1 LHDEQ
6 SNPGGS
12 IVKLAV
18 VGVNHRT
25 APLEVLE
32 QLAVVG
38 TDIEGAD
45 KRLAARTGQAV
56 VLHTCNRTEFYTI
69 AEDTQHAEEV
79 VAEFLEEKYGILYA
93 SLAPY
98 VYSYFHTDAVN
109 HLFRVTC
116 SLDSMILG
124 ESEVLGQVRE
134 AFGAAVAA
142 KSAST
147 PITRVFHQ
155 ALRVGKRARHET
167 AIGQNARSVSYAFVE
182 LAKRTLGDIT
192 GAKALVIG
200 AGEAGKLASVALRNV
215 GVEHLTV
222 MNRTPGRAVELAGE
236 LDGAYVLPMD
246 DLQGA
251 LDDSDIVIACTGSL
265 DYMITHEAVSHAVA
279 DRGDRPLFF
288 LDVAVPRDVD
298 PAIKDL
304 ESVFLADISDLDA
317 IAAVNRQRREQEAE
331 RVEVIIEDE
340 VRRFQLWW
348 DALRIVPTL
357 ADLRRQSE
365 SLRERELARTLK
377 RLQHLSPADHDI
389 IASLSKSLVNKLL
402 HNPVTRLKGEGNPAD
417 IQSLRW
423 LFRLDGDLDGDVV
436 DNSGDSLP
444 EQA

>member
-1 LHDEQ
+1 M
-6 SNPGGS
+6 
-12 IVKLAV
+12 KLAV
-18 VGVNHRT
+18 VGINHRT

-38 TDIEGAD
+38 TDLEGAD

-69 AEDTQHAEEV
+69 AEDTKAAEEAV
-79 VAEFLEEKYGILYA
+79 SEFLEEKYGILYA

-167 AIGQNARSVSYAFVE
+167 AIGQNALSVSYAFVE
-182 LAKRTLGDIT
+182 LAKRTLGDLT
-192 GAKALVIG
+192 GAKALVVG
-200 AGEAGKLASVALRNV
+200 AGEAGRLASVALRNV

-222 MNRTPGRAVELAGE
+222 MNRTHERATELASE
-236 LDGAYVLPMD
+236 LDGAHVLPLD
-246 DLQGA
+246 DLQAA
-251 LDDSDIVIACTGSL
+251 LGDSDIVIACTGSPE
-265 DYMITHEAVSHAVA
+265 YVITQDAVSRAIA
-279 DRGDRPLFF
+279 DRVGRPLFL
-288 LDVAVPRDVD
+288 LDLAVPRDVD

-304 ESVFLADISDLDA
+304 ESVYLADISDLDA
-317 IAAVNRQRREQEAE
+317 VADVNRQSREQEAE
-331 RVEVIIEDE
+331 HVELIIEEE
-340 VRRFQLWW
+340 VRRFQSWW
-348 DALRIVPTL
+348 DELRIVPTL

-377 RLQHLSPADHDI
+377 RLQHLSSEDQEI
-389 IASLSKSLVNKLL
+389 ITSLSKSLVNKLL
-402 HNPVTRLKGEGNPAD
+402 HNPVTRLKGEGKPED

-423 LFRLDGDLDGDVV
+423 LFRLDGDRDGDVM
-436 DNSGDSLP
+436 DIADDTLP
-444 EQA
+444 EQD

>member
-1 LHDEQ
+1 M
-6 SNPGGS
+6 
-12 IVKLAV
+12 KLAV
-18 VGVNHRT
+18 VGINHRT

-38 TDIEGAD
+38 TDLEGAD

-69 AEDTQHAEEV
+69 AEDTKDAEEAV
-79 VAEFLEEKYGILYA
+79 SEFLEEKYGILYA

-167 AIGQNARSVSYAFVE
+167 AIGQNALSVSYAFVE
-182 LAKRTLGDIT
+182 LAKRTLGDLT
-192 GAKALVIG
+192 GAKALVVG
-200 AGEAGKLASVALRNV
+200 AGEAGRLASVALRNV

-222 MNRTPGRAVELAGE
+222 MNRTHERATELASE
-236 LDGAYVLPMD
+236 LDGAHVLPLD
-246 DLQGA
+246 DLQAA
-251 LDDSDIVIACTGSL
+251 LGDSDIVIACTGSPE
-265 DYMITHEAVSHAVA
+265 YVITQDAVSRAIA
-279 DRGDRPLFF
+279 DRVGRPLFL
-288 LDVAVPRDVD
+288 LDLAVPRDVD

-304 ESVFLADISDLDA
+304 ESVYLADISDLDA
-317 IAAVNRQRREQEAE
+317 VADVNRQSREQEAE
-331 RVEVIIEDE
+331 HVELIIEEE
-340 VRRFQLWW
+340 VRRFQSWW
-348 DALRIVPTL
+348 DELRIVPTL

-377 RLQHLSPADHDI
+377 RLQHLSSEDQEI
-389 IASLSKSLVNKLL
+389 ITSLSKSLVNKLL
-402 HNPVTRLKGEGNPAD
+402 HNPVTRLKGEGKPED

-423 LFRLDGDLDGDVV
+423 LFRLDGDRDGDVM
-436 DNSGDSLP
+436 DIADDTLP
-444 EQA
+444 EQD

>member
-1 LHDEQ
+1 M
-6 SNPGGS
+6 
-12 IVKLAV
+12 KLAV
-18 VGVNHRT
+18 VGINHRT

-38 TDIEGAD
+38 TDLEGAD

-69 AEDTQHAEEV
+69 AEDTEHAEEAV
-79 VAEFLEEKYGILYA
+79 SEFLEEKYGILYA

-167 AIGQNARSVSYAFVE
+167 AIGQNALSVSYAFVE
-182 LAKRTLGDIT
+182 LAKRTLGDLT
-192 GAKALVIG
+192 GAKALVVG
-200 AGEAGKLASVALRNV
+200 AGEAGRLASVALRNV

-222 MNRTPGRAVELAGE
+222 MNRTHERATELASE
-236 LDGAYVLPMD
+236 LDGAHVLPLD
-246 DLQGA
+246 DLQVA
-251 LDDSDIVIACTGSL
+251 LGDSDIVIACTGSPE
-265 DYMITHEAVSHAVA
+265 YVITQDAVSRAIA
-279 DRGDRPLFF
+279 DRVGRPLFL
-288 LDVAVPRDVD
+288 LDLAVPRDVD

-304 ESVFLADISDLDA
+304 ESVYLADISDLDA
-317 IAAVNRQRREQEAE
+317 VADVNRQSREQEAE
-331 RVEVIIEDE
+331 HVELIIEEE
-340 VRRFQLWW
+340 VRRFQSWW
-348 DALRIVPTL
+348 DELRIVPTL

-377 RLQHLSPADHDI
+377 RLQHLSSEDREI
-389 IASLSKSLVNKLL
+389 ITSLSKSLVNKLL
-402 HNPVTRLKGEGNPAD
+402 HNPVTRLKGEGKPED

-423 LFRLDGDLDGDVV
+423 LFRLDGDRDGDVM
-436 DNSGDSLP
+436 DIADDTLP
-444 EQA
+444 EQD

>member
-1 LHDEQ
+1 M
-6 SNPGGS
+6 
-12 IVKLAV
+12 KLAV
-18 VGVNHRT
+18 VGINHRT

-38 TDIEGAD
+38 TDLEGAD

-69 AEDTQHAEEV
+69 AEDTQSAKEA

-167 AIGQNARSVSYAFVE
+167 AIGQTALSVSYAFVE

-192 GAKALVIG
+192 GAKALVVG

-222 MNRTPGRAVELAGE
+222 MNRTLERAVELAGE
-236 LDGAYVLPMD
+236 LDGAHVLPLD

-251 LDDSDIVIACTGSL
+251 LDDSDIVIACTGSP
-265 DYMITHEAVSHAVA
+265 DYVITEDAVSRAIA
-279 DRGDRPLFF
+279 DRVGRPLFL

-304 ESVFLADISDLDA
+304 ESVYLADISDLDDVA
-317 IAAVNRQRREQEAE
+317 DVNRQGREQE
-331 RVEVIIEDE
+331 VEHVELIIEEE
-340 VRRFQLWW
+340 VRRFQSWW
-348 DALRIVPTL
+348 DGLRIVPTL

-365 SLRERELARTLK
+365 SLRERELVRTLK
-377 RLQHLSPADHDI
+377 RLQHLSAEDQEVI
-389 IASLSKSLVNKLL
+389 TSLSKSLVNKLL
-402 HNPVTRLKGEGNPAD
+402 HNPVTRLKGEGKPAD

-423 LFRLDGDLDGDVV
+423 LFRLDGDVMD
-436 DNSGDSLP
+436 DSNHTLP
-444 EQA
+444 EQG

>member
-1 LHDEQ
+1 M
-6 SNPGGS
+6 
-12 IVKLAV
+12 KLAV
-18 VGVNHRT
+18 VGINHRT

-38 TDIEGAD
+38 TDLEGAD

-69 AEDTQHAEEV
+69 AEDTKAAEEAV
-79 VAEFLEEKYGILYA
+79 SEFLEEKYGILYA

-167 AIGQNARSVSYAFVE
+167 AIGQNALSVSYAFVE
-182 LAKRTLGDIT
+182 LAKRTLGDLT
-192 GAKALVIG
+192 GAKALVVG
-200 AGEAGKLASVALRNV
+200 AGEAGRLASVALRNV

-222 MNRTPGRAVELAGE
+222 MNRTHERATELASE
-236 LDGAYVLPMD
+236 LDGAHVLPLD
-246 DLQGA
+246 DLQAA
-251 LDDSDIVIACTGSL
+251 LGDSDIVIACTGSPE
-265 DYMITHEAVSHAVA
+265 YVITQDAVSRAIA
-279 DRGDRPLFF
+279 DRVGRPLFL
-288 LDVAVPRDVD
+288 LDLAVPRDVD

-304 ESVFLADISDLDA
+304 ESVYLADISDLDA
-317 IAAVNRQRREQEAE
+317 VADVNRQSREQEAE
-331 RVEVIIEDE
+331 HVELIIEEE
-340 VRRFQLWW
+340 VRRFQSWW
-348 DALRIVPTL
+348 DGLRIVPTL

-377 RLQHLSPADHDI
+377 RLQHLSSEDQEI
-389 IASLSKSLVNKLL
+389 ITSLSKSLVNKLL
-402 HNPVTRLKGEGNPAD
+402 HNPVTRLKGEGKPED

-423 LFRLDGDLDGDVV
+423 LFRLDGDRDSDVM
-436 DNSGDSLP
+436 DIADDTLP
-444 EQA
+444 EQD

>member
-1 LHDEQ
+1 M
-6 SNPGGS
+6 
-12 IVKLAV
+12 KLAV

-25 APLEVLE
+25 APLGVLE

-38 TDIEGAD
+38 TDLEGAN
-45 KRLAARTGQAV
+45 KRLAVRTGQAV

-69 AEDTQHAEEV
+69 AEDTQDAEEA
-79 VAEFLEEKYGILYA
+79 VAEFLEEKYRISYD

-98 VYSYFHTDAVN
+98 IYSRFHTDAVN

-134 AFGAAVAA
+134 AFGAAVSS
-142 KSAST
+142 KTAST

-167 AIGQNARSVSYAFVE
+167 AIGQNALSVSYAFVE
-182 LAKRTLGDIT
+182 LAKRTLGDIKSV
-192 GAKALVIG
+192 KALVVG
-200 AGEAGKLASVALRNV
+200 AGEAGKLASVALKNV

-222 MNRTPGRAVELAGE
+222 MNRTHARAVELAGE
-236 LDGAYVLPMD
+236 LNEAHVRPLD

-251 LDDSDIVIACTGSL
+251 LGDSDIVIACTGSP
-265 DYMITHEAVSHAVA
+265 DYMITEDAVSRAISARV
-279 DRGDRPLFF
+279 GRPLLL

-304 ESVFLADISDLDA
+304 ESVHLADINDLDA
-317 IAAVNRQRREQEAE
+317 IAGVNRQRREQEAE
-331 RVEVIIEDE
+331 RVAVIVDDE
-340 VRRFQLWW
+340 VLKFQTWW

-357 ADLRRQSE
+357 ADLRHQSE
-365 SLRERELARTLK
+365 SLQKRELSRALK
-377 RLQHLSPADHDI
+377 RLQHLSPEDQEI
-389 IASLSKSLVNKLL
+389 ISSLSKSLVNKLL
-402 HNPVTRLKGEGNPAD
+402 HNPVTRIKGEGRPED

-423 LFRLDGDLDGDVV
+423 LFRLDGDLDGDVI
-436 DNSGDSLP
+436 DDSGDDFS
-444 EQA
+444 ERA

>member
-1 LHDEQ
+1 M
-6 SNPGGS
+6 
-12 IVKLAV
+12 KLAV
-18 VGVNHRT
+18 VGMNHRT

-38 TDIEGAD
+38 NDLEGAN

-69 AEDTQHAEEV
+69 AETTENAEEA
-79 VAEFLEEKYGILYA
+79 VAEFLEEKYRISYD

-98 VYSYFHTDAVN
+98 IYSYFHTDAVN

-142 KSAST
+142 KTAST

-155 ALRVGKRARHET
+155 ALRVGKRARSET
-167 AIGQNARSVSYAFVE
+167 AIGQNALSISYAFVE
-182 LAKRTLGDIT
+182 LAKRTLGDIK
-192 GAKALVIG
+192 GAKALVVG

-222 MNRTPGRAVELAGE
+222 MNRTHARAVELAEE
-236 LDGAYVLPMD
+236 LNEAHVLPMD
-246 DLQGA
+246 ELQVA
-251 LDDSDIVIACTGSL
+251 LDDSDIVIACTGSPE
-265 DYMITHEAVSHAVA
+265 YMITEDAISRAISARV
-279 DRGDRPLFF
+279 GRPLLL
-288 LDVAVPRDVD
+288 LDVAIPRDVD
-298 PAIKDL
+298 PAIKDM
-304 ESVFLADISDLDA
+304 ESVHLADISDLDA
-317 IAAVNRQRREQEAE
+317 IADVNRQRREQEAE
-331 RVEVIIEDE
+331 RVAIIIDDE
-340 VRRFQLWW
+340 VHKFQTWW

-365 SLRERELARTLK
+365 SLRERELSRTLK
-377 RLQHLSPADHDI
+377 RLQHLSADDQEV
-389 IASLSKSLVNKLL
+389 IATLSKSLVNKLL
-402 HNPVTRLKGEGNPAD
+402 HNPVTRLKGEGKPAD

-423 LFRLDGDLDGDVV
+423 LFRLDGDLDFDVA
-436 DNSGDSLP
+436 DDSTNSLP
-444 EQA
+444 QQD

>member
-1 LHDEQ
+1 M
-6 SNPGGS
+6 
-12 IVKLAV
+12 KLAV
-18 VGVNHRT
+18 VGVNHHT

-38 TDIEGAD
+38 NDLEGAN

-56 VLHTCNRTEFYTI
+56 ILHTCNRTEFYTI
-69 AEDTQHAEEV
+69 AEATENAEEA
-79 VAEFLEEKYGILYA
+79 VAEFLEEKYGISYE

-98 VYSYFHTDAVN
+98 IYRDFHTDAVK

-142 KSAST
+142 KTAST
-147 PITRVFHQ
+147 PMTRVFHQ

-167 AIGQNARSVSYAFVE
+167 AIGQNALSISYAFVE
-182 LAKRTLGDIT
+182 LAKRTLGDIK

-200 AGEAGKLASVALRNV
+200 AGEAGRLASVALKNV

-222 MNRTPGRAVELAGE
+222 MNRTHARAVELAEE
-236 LDGAYVLPMD
+236 LDEAHVRPLD
-246 DLQGA
+246 DLQRA
-251 LDDSDIVIACTGSL
+251 LDDSDIVIACTGSPN
-265 DYMITHEAVSHAVA
+265 YMITEDAVSRAISARV
-279 DRGDRPLFF
+279 GRPLLL

-304 ESVFLADISDLDA
+304 ESVHLADISDLDA
-317 IAAVNRQRREQEAE
+317 IADVNRQRREQEAE
-331 RVEVIIEDE
+331 RVALIVDDE
-340 VRRFQLWW
+340 VHKFQTWW
-348 DALRIVPTL
+348 EALRIIPTL

-365 SLRERELARTLK
+365 SLRERELSRTLK
-377 RLQHLSPADHDI
+377 RLQHFSAADQEVI
-389 IASLSKSLVNKLL
+389 TALSKSLVNKLL
-402 HNPVTRLKGEGNPAD
+402 HNPVTRLKGEGKPAD

-423 LFRLDGDLDGDVV
+423 LFRLDGNLEGDVT
-436 DNSGDSLP
+436 DDSADSHP
-444 EQA
+444 RQD

>member
-1 LHDEQ
+1 M
-6 SNPGGS
+6 
-12 IVKLAV
+12 KLAV

-38 TDIEGAD
+38 NDLEGAN

-69 AEDTQHAEEV
+69 AEATENAEEAI
-79 VAEFLEEKYGILYA
+79 AEFLEEKYRISYE

-98 VYSYFHTDAVN
+98 IYTYFHTDAVN

-142 KSAST
+142 KTAST

-155 ALRVGKRARHET
+155 ALRVGKRARSET
-167 AIGQNARSVSYAFVE
+167 AIGQNALSISYAFVE
-182 LAKRTLGDIT
+182 LAKRTLGDIKD
-192 GAKALVIG
+192 AKALVVG

-222 MNRTPGRAVELAGE
+222 MNRTHARAVELAEE
-236 LDGAYVLPMD
+236 LNEAYVLPMD
-246 DLQGA
+246 ELQVA
-251 LDDSDIVIACTGSL
+251 LDNSDIVIACTGSPE
-265 DYMITHEAVSHAVA
+265 YMITEDAISRAISA
-279 DRGDRPLFF
+279 RAGRPLLL
-288 LDVAVPRDVD
+288 LDVAIPRDVD
-298 PAIKDL
+298 PAIKDM
-304 ESVFLADISDLDA
+304 ESVHLADISDLDA
-317 IAAVNRQRREQEAE
+317 IADVNRQRREQEAE
-331 RVEVIIEDE
+331 RVAIIIDDE
-340 VRRFQLWW
+340 VHKFQTWW

-357 ADLRRQSE
+357 ADLRHQSE
-365 SLRERELARTLK
+365 SLRERELSRTLK
-377 RLQHLSPADHDI
+377 RLQHLSADDQEV
-389 IASLSKSLVNKLL
+389 IAALSKSLVNKLL
-402 HNPVTRLKGEGNPAD
+402 HNPVTRLKGEGKPAD

-423 LFRLDGDLDGDVV
+423 LFRLDGDLDGDVT
-436 DNSGDSLP
+436 DDSAHSLP
-444 EQA
+444 QQD

>member
-1 LHDEQ
+1 
-6 SNPGGS
+6 
-12 IVKLAV
+12 VKLAV
-18 VGVNHRT
+18 VGINHRT

-38 TDIEGAD
+38 TDLEGAD

-69 AEDTQHAEEV
+69 AEDTEHAEEAV
-79 VAEFLEEKYGILYA
+79 SEFLEEKYGILYA

-167 AIGQNARSVSYAFVE
+167 AIGQNALSVSYAFVE
-182 LAKRTLGDIT
+182 LAKRTLGDLT
-192 GAKALVIG
+192 GAKALVVG
-200 AGEAGKLASVALRNV
+200 AGEAGRLASVALRNV

-222 MNRTPGRAVELAGE
+222 MNRTHERATELASE
-236 LDGAYVLPMD
+236 LDGAHVLPLD
-246 DLQGA
+246 DLQVA
-251 LDDSDIVIACTGSL
+251 LGDSDIVIACTGSPE
-265 DYMITHEAVSHAVA
+265 YVITQDAVSRAIA
-279 DRGDRPLFF
+279 DRVGRPLFL
-288 LDVAVPRDVD
+288 LDLAVPRDVD

-304 ESVFLADISDLDA
+304 ESVYLADISDLDA
-317 IAAVNRQRREQEAE
+317 VADVNRQSREQEAE
-331 RVEVIIEDE
+331 HVELIIEEE
-340 VRRFQLWW
+340 VRRFQSWW
-348 DALRIVPTL
+348 DELRIVPTL

-377 RLQHLSPADHDI
+377 RLQHLSSEDQEI
-389 IASLSKSLVNKLL
+389 ITSLSKSLVNKLL
-402 HNPVTRLKGEGNPAD
+402 HNPVTRLKGEGKPED

-423 LFRLDGDLDGDVV
+423 LFRLDGDRDGDVM
-436 DNSGDSLP
+436 DIADDTLP
-444 EQA
+444 EQD

>member
-1 LHDEQ
+1 M
-6 SNPGGS
+6 
-12 IVKLAV
+12 KLAV
-18 VGVNHRT
+18 VGVNHHT

-38 TDIEGAD
+38 TDLEGAD

-69 AEDTQHAEEV
+69 AEDTEHAEEA
-79 VAEFLEEKYGILYA
+79 VAEFLEEKYGILYD
-93 SLAPY
+93 SLTPY
-98 VYSYFHTDAVN
+98 IYSYFHTEAVN

-167 AIGQNARSVSYAFVE
+167 AIGQNALSVSYAFVE

-192 GAKALVIG
+192 GAKTLVVG
-200 AGEAGKLASVALRNV
+200 AGEAGKLASVALRSV
-215 GVEHLTV
+215 GVEDLTV
-222 MNRTPGRAVELAGE
+222 MNRTPDRAFELAGE
-236 LDGAYVLPMD
+236 LDGAHVLPLT

-251 LDDSDIVIACTGSL
+251 LNDSDIVIACTGSL
-265 DYMITHEAVSHAVA
+265 DYMITEEVVSNAVM
-279 DRGDRPLFF
+279 DRGQRPLFL

-304 ESVFLADISDLDA
+304 ESVYLADISDLDA
-317 IAAVNRQRREQEAE
+317 IADMNRQRREQEAE
-331 RVEVIIEDE
+331 HVEVIIEGE
-340 VRRFQLWW
+340 VRRFQQWW
-348 DALRIVPTL
+348 DGLRIVPTL
-357 ADLRRQSE
+357 ADLRHQSE
-365 SLRERELARTLK
+365 ALRERELNRTLK
-377 RLQHLSPADHDI
+377 RLQHLAAEDLDI
-389 IASLSKSLVNKLL
+389 VASLSKSLVNKLL
-402 HNPVTRLKGEGNPAD
+402 HNPVTRLKGEGRPED

-423 LFRLDGDLDGDVV
+423 LFRLDGDGDRDVT
-436 DNSGDSLP
+436 DDSDDSLL
-444 EQA
+444 EQG

>member
-1 LHDEQ
+1 M
-6 SNPGGS
+6 
-12 IVKLAV
+12 
-18 VGVNHRT
+18 NHRT

-38 TDIEGAD
+38 NDLEGAN

-69 AEDTQHAEEV
+69 AETTENAEEA
-79 VAEFLEEKYGILYA
+79 VAEFLEEKYRISYD

-98 VYSYFHTDAVN
+98 IYSYFHTDAVN

-142 KSAST
+142 KTAST

-155 ALRVGKRARHET
+155 ALRVGKRARSET
-167 AIGQNARSVSYAFVE
+167 AIGQNALSISYAFVE
-182 LAKRTLGDIT
+182 LAKRTLGDIK
-192 GAKALVIG
+192 GAKALVVG

-222 MNRTPGRAVELAGE
+222 MNRTHARAVELAEE
-236 LDGAYVLPMD
+236 LNEAHVLPMD
-246 DLQGA
+246 ELQVA
-251 LDDSDIVIACTGSL
+251 LDDSDIVIACTGSPE
-265 DYMITHEAVSHAVA
+265 YMITEDAISRAISARV
-279 DRGDRPLFF
+279 GRPLLL
-288 LDVAVPRDVD
+288 LDVAIPRDVD
-298 PAIKDL
+298 PAIKDM
-304 ESVFLADISDLDA
+304 ESVHLADISDLDA
-317 IAAVNRQRREQEAE
+317 IADVNRQRREQEAE
-331 RVEVIIEDE
+331 RVAIIIDDE
-340 VRRFQLWW
+340 VHKFQTWW

-365 SLRERELARTLK
+365 SLRERELSRTLK
-377 RLQHLSPADHDI
+377 RLQHLSADDQEV
-389 IASLSKSLVNKLL
+389 IATLSKSLVNKLL
-402 HNPVTRLKGEGNPAD
+402 HNPVTRLKGEGKPAD

-423 LFRLDGDLDGDVV
+423 LFRLDGDLDFDVA
-436 DNSGDSLP
+436 DDSTNSLP
-444 EQA
+444 QQD

>member
-1 LHDEQ
+1 M
-6 SNPGGS
+6 
-12 IVKLAV
+12 KLAV

-38 TDIEGAD
+38 TDLEGAD

-69 AEDTQHAEEV
+69 AEDTRNAEEAV
-79 VAEFLEEKYGILYA
+79 SEFLEEKYGILYA

-167 AIGQNARSVSYAFVE
+167 AIGQNALSVSYAFVE

-192 GAKALVIG
+192 GARALVVG

-222 MNRTPGRAVELAGE
+222 MNRTHERATELAGE
-236 LDGAYVLPMD
+236 LDGAHVLPLD
-246 DLQGA
+246 DLEVA
-251 LDDSDIVIACTGSL
+251 LGDSDIVIACTGAP
-265 DYMITHEAVSHAVA
+265 DYMITEDAVSRAIA
-279 DRGDRPLFF
+279 DRVGRPIFL

-304 ESVFLADISDLDA
+304 ESVYLADISDLDA
-317 IAAVNRQRREQEAE
+317 VANVNRQRREQEAE
-331 RVEVIIEDE
+331 HVELIIEEE
-340 VRRFQLWW
+340 VRRFQSWW
-348 DALRIVPTL
+348 DGLRIVPTL

-365 SLRERELARTLK
+365 LLRERELARTLK
-377 RLQHLSPADHDI
+377 HLQHLSTEDQEVI
-389 IASLSKSLVNKLL
+389 TSLSKSLVSKLL
-402 HNPVTRLKGEGNPAD
+402 HNPVARLKGEGKTAD

-423 LFRLDGDLDGDVV
+423 LFRLDGDVMDGHVV
-436 DNSGDSLP
+436 DNSDDTLP
-444 EQA
+444 EKV

>member
-1 LHDEQ
+1 
-6 SNPGGS
+6 
-12 IVKLAV
+12 VKLAV

-38 TDIEGAD
+38 NDLEGAN

-69 AEDTQHAEEV
+69 AEATENAEEAI
-79 VAEFLEEKYGILYA
+79 AEFLEEKYRISYE

-98 VYSYFHTDAVN
+98 IYTYFHTDAVN

-142 KSAST
+142 KTAST

-155 ALRVGKRARHET
+155 ALRVGKRARSET
-167 AIGQNARSVSYAFVE
+167 AIGQNALSISYAFVE
-182 LAKRTLGDIT
+182 LAKRTLGDIKD
-192 GAKALVIG
+192 AKALVVG

-222 MNRTPGRAVELAGE
+222 MNRTHARAVELAEE
-236 LDGAYVLPMD
+236 LNEAYVLPMD
-246 DLQGA
+246 ELQVA
-251 LDDSDIVIACTGSL
+251 LDNSDIVIACTGSPE
-265 DYMITHEAVSHAVA
+265 YMITEDAISRAISA
-279 DRGDRPLFF
+279 RAGRPLLL
-288 LDVAVPRDVD
+288 LDVAIPRDVD
-298 PAIKDL
+298 PAIKDM
-304 ESVFLADISDLDA
+304 ESVHLADISDLDA
-317 IAAVNRQRREQEAE
+317 IADVNRQRREQEAE
-331 RVEVIIEDE
+331 RVAIIIDDE
-340 VRRFQLWW
+340 VHKFQTWW

-357 ADLRRQSE
+357 ADLRHQSE
-365 SLRERELARTLK
+365 SLRERELSRTLK
-377 RLQHLSPADHDI
+377 RLQHLSADDQEV
-389 IASLSKSLVNKLL
+389 IAALSKSLVNKLL
-402 HNPVTRLKGEGNPAD
+402 HNPVTRLKGEGKPAD

-423 LFRLDGDLDGDVV
+423 LFRLDGDLDGDVT
-436 DNSGDSLP
+436 DDSAHSLP
-444 EQA
+444 QQD

>member
-1 LHDEQ
+1 
-6 SNPGGS
+6 
-12 IVKLAV
+12 VKLAV
-18 VGVNHRT
+18 VGINHRT

-38 TDIEGAD
+38 TDLEGAD

-69 AEDTQHAEEV
+69 AEDTKDAEEAV
-79 VAEFLEEKYGILYA
+79 SEFLEEKYGILYA

-167 AIGQNARSVSYAFVE
+167 AIGQNALSVSYAFVE
-182 LAKRTLGDIT
+182 LAKRTLGDLT
-192 GAKALVIG
+192 GAKALVVG
-200 AGEAGKLASVALRNV
+200 AGEAGRLASVALRNV

-222 MNRTPGRAVELAGE
+222 MNRTHERATELASE
-236 LDGAYVLPMD
+236 LDGAHVLPLD
-246 DLQGA
+246 DLQVA
-251 LDDSDIVIACTGSL
+251 LGDSDIVIACTGSPE
-265 DYMITHEAVSHAVA
+265 YVITQDAVSRAIA
-279 DRGDRPLFF
+279 DRVGRPLFL
-288 LDVAVPRDVD
+288 LDLAVPRDVD

-304 ESVFLADISDLDA
+304 ESVYLADISDLDA
-317 IAAVNRQRREQEAE
+317 VADVNRQSREQEAE
-331 RVEVIIEDE
+331 HVELIIEEE
-340 VRRFQLWW
+340 VRRFQSWW
-348 DALRIVPTL
+348 DELRIVPTL

-377 RLQHLSPADHDI
+377 RLQHLSSEDREI
-389 IASLSKSLVNKLL
+389 ITSLSKSLVNKLL
-402 HNPVTRLKGEGNPAD
+402 HNPVTRLKGEGKPED

-423 LFRLDGDLDGDVV
+423 LFRLDGDRDGDVM
-436 DNSGDSLP
+436 DIADDTLP
-444 EQA
+444 EQD

>member
-1 LHDEQ
+1 M
-6 SNPGGS
+6 
-12 IVKLAV
+12 KLAV
-18 VGVNHRT
+18 VGINHRT

-38 TDIEGAD
+38 TDLEGAD

-69 AEDTQHAEEV
+69 AEDTQNAEEAV
-79 VAEFLEEKYGILYA
+79 SEFLEEKYGILYA

-167 AIGQNARSVSYAFVE
+167 AIGQNALSVSYAFVE

-192 GAKALVIG
+192 GARALVVG

-222 MNRTPGRAVELAGE
+222 MNRTHERATELAVE
-236 LDGAYVLPMD
+236 LDGAHVLPLD
-246 DLQGA
+246 DLQVA
-251 LDDSDIVIACTGSL
+251 LGDSDIVIACTGSP
-265 DYMITHEAVSHAVA
+265 DYMITEDAVSRAIV
-279 DRGDRPLFF
+279 DRAGRPLFL

-304 ESVFLADISDLDA
+304 ESVYLADINDLDA
-317 IAAVNRQRREQEAE
+317 VADVNRQRREQE
-331 RVEVIIEDE
+331 VEHVELIIEEE
-340 VRRFQLWW
+340 VRKFQSWW
-348 DALRIVPTL
+348 DGLRIIPTL

-377 RLQHLSPADHDI
+377 RLQHLSPADQDI
-389 IASLSKSLVNKLL
+389 ITSLSNSLVNKLL

-423 LFRLDGDLDGDVV
+423 LFRLDGDVV
-436 DNSGDSLP
+436 DNSDDTLP
-444 EQA
+444 EQV

>member
-1 LHDEQ
+1 M
-6 SNPGGS
+6 
-12 IVKLAV
+12 
-18 VGVNHRT
+18 NHRT

-38 TDIEGAD
+38 NDLEGAN

-69 AEDTQHAEEV
+69 AETTENAEEA
-79 VAEFLEEKYGILYA
+79 VAEFLEEKYRISYD

-98 VYSYFHTDAVN
+98 IYSYFHTDAVN

-142 KSAST
+142 KTAST

-155 ALRVGKRARHET
+155 ALRVGKRARSET
-167 AIGQNARSVSYAFVE
+167 AIGQNALSISYAFVE
-182 LAKRTLGDIT
+182 LAKRTLGDIK
-192 GAKALVIG
+192 GAKALVVG

-222 MNRTPGRAVELAGE
+222 MNRTHARAVELAEE
-236 LDGAYVLPMD
+236 LNEAHVLPMD
-246 DLQGA
+246 ELQVA
-251 LDDSDIVIACTGSL
+251 LDDSDIVIACTGSPE
-265 DYMITHEAVSHAVA
+265 YMITEDAISRAISARV
-279 DRGDRPLFF
+279 GRPLLL
-288 LDVAVPRDVD
+288 LDVAIPRDVD
-298 PAIKDL
+298 PAIKDM
-304 ESVFLADISDLDA
+304 ESVHLADISDLDA
-317 IAAVNRQRREQEAE
+317 IADVNRQRREQEAE
-331 RVEVIIEDE
+331 RVAIIIDDE
-340 VRRFQLWW
+340 VHKFQTWW

-365 SLRERELARTLK
+365 SLRERELSRTLK
-377 RLQHLSPADHDI
+377 RLQHLSADDQEV
-389 IASLSKSLVNKLL
+389 IATLSKSLVNKLL
-402 HNPVTRLKGEGNPAD
+402 HNPVTRLKGEGKPAD

-423 LFRLDGDLDGDVV
+423 LFRLDGDLDVDVA
-436 DNSGDSLP
+436 DDSTNSLP
-444 EQA
+444 QQD

>member
-1 LHDEQ
+1 M
-6 SNPGGS
+6 
-12 IVKLAV
+12 KLAV
-18 VGVNHRT
+18 VGINHRT

-38 TDIEGAD
+38 TDLEGAD

-69 AEDTQHAEEV
+69 AEDTKAAEEAV
-79 VAEFLEEKYGILYA
+79 SEFLEEKYGILYA

-167 AIGQNARSVSYAFVE
+167 AIGQNALSVSYAFVE
-182 LAKRTLGDIT
+182 LAKRTLGDLT
-192 GAKALVIG
+192 GAKALVVG
-200 AGEAGKLASVALRNV
+200 AGEAGRLASVALRNV

-222 MNRTPGRAVELAGE
+222 MNRTHERATELASE
-236 LDGAYVLPMD
+236 LDGAHVLPLD
-246 DLQGA
+246 DLQAA
-251 LDDSDIVIACTGSL
+251 LGDSDIVIACTGSPE
-265 DYMITHEAVSHAVA
+265 YVITQDAVSRAIA
-279 DRGDRPLFF
+279 DRVGRPLFL
-288 LDVAVPRDVD
+288 LDLAVPRDVD

-304 ESVFLADISDLDA
+304 ESVYLADISDLDA
-317 IAAVNRQRREQEAE
+317 VADVNRQSREQEAE
-331 RVEVIIEDE
+331 HVELIIEEE
-340 VRRFQLWW
+340 VRRFQSWW
-348 DALRIVPTL
+348 DGLRIVPTL

-377 RLQHLSPADHDI
+377 RLQHLSSEDQEI
-389 IASLSKSLVNKLL
+389 ITSLSKSLVNKLL
-402 HNPVTRLKGEGNPAD
+402 HNPVTRLKGEGKPED

-423 LFRLDGDLDGDVV
+423 LFRLDGDRDGDVM
-436 DNSGDSLP
+436 DIADDTLP
-444 EQA
+444 EQD